1 MIHCDLEEFL
11 LNYGIIFM
19 IHIFLIILK
28 TITVISLLMGLIFEC
43 LT

>member
-1 MIHCDLEEFL
+1 MIHCDLVEFL

-28 TITVISLLMGLIFEC
+28 TITVISLLMGLIFKC